1 MKNAENRR
9 IENFTQLIAWKE
21 SHIVVLEVYKILKT
35 FPQSEQFGLISQM
48 QRAAVSVTSNIAE
61 GFGRESSK
69 EKARFYYIS
78 KGSLTEIQNQLIIS
92 RDIGYIKNTEFKE
105 LFTQTSK
112 AQRILYGLIRAT
124 KKHC

>member
-1 MKNAENRR
+1 MQNAENRR